1 MREPAS
7 PILMLARS
15 ASDLVL
21 HLLGLRGASLQR
33 PAERRQHLLTA
44 VAFGLPLS
52 LGFALFNLY
61 TGFIV
66 LAAVEALAS
75 LLLLSAL
82 WLLRRGERA
91 LAWAESITLVWGG
104 SISCALVVFGGI
116 EGSGALWIFAY
127 PYLAFFLK
135 PHGTAWLISLA
146 WLSSC
151 VLLLAAGDAIPA
163 AWPYSDMYK
172 GQMAGALLFAT
183 LVAAA
188 FNLARVRFAQQLEQ
202 RVAENTEKARAYLEE
217 LQYLATRDAVT
228 ALPNRAGLL
237 QSLEDTLAACDPA
250 REVVIAISLRVER
263 FPETLNVIG
272 EEAGDRLARHIAGAL
287 ALHLDADGVL
297 GRTRADEF
305 VAFQRAERDPA
316 TPERVMTALHGIS
329 LSFTIDGLPVHVD
342 HIVGCAVFP
351 EHATSADDLL
361 RRAEQAMMQA
371 RARRVSL
378 WRYDDKL
385 DQAFHRSTRLFG
397 ELREA
402 LARDALEVWF
412 QPQHCLQ
419 TGRVVG
425 AEALARWPRAD
436 GTFVSPGEFIPVAE
450 QSGLIKPLSD
460 LVLRRFF
467 DAATSFHGRGLQL
480 RCSVN
485 LSARNLTDPD
495 TLELLRRLL
504 DESGLPPAQI
514 VVELTES
521 SFADDPQHLMRTAH
535 ALRSLG
541 VWQSIDDFGTG
552 YSSLA
557 YLRDLPVDE
566 LKIDQVFVRN
576 LAEGS
581 RSAPLVEAM
590 IRLAHT
596 LGLEVVAEG
605 IEEKTAER
613 FLADRGCD
621 TGQGFLYAPAMPPNL
636 FIDYVRSSTAR
647 EPRPP
652 ASVSSEG

>member
-228 ALPNRAGLL
+228 
-237 QSLEDTLAACDPA
+237 TLAAKIDDAKLPLAVLYGFGAAALGTGGTFLLLDWMDKDETA
-250 REVVIAISLRVER
+250 RASLRVSPTGATVR
-263 FPETLNVIG
+263 F
-272 EEAGDRLARHIAGAL
+272 D
-287 ALHLDADGVL
+287 
-297 GRTRADEF
+297 
-305 VAFQRAERDPA
+305 
-316 TPERVMTALHGIS
+316 
-329 LSFTIDGLPVHVD
+329 
-342 HIVGCAVFP
+342 
-351 EHATSADDLL
+351 
-361 RRAEQAMMQA
+361 
-371 RARRVSL
+371 
-378 WRYDDKL
+378 W
-385 DQAFHRSTRLFG
+385 
-397 ELREA
+397 
-402 LARDALEVWF
+402 
-412 QPQHCLQ
+412 
-419 TGRVVG
+419 
-425 AEALARWPRAD
+425 
-436 GTFVSPGEFIPVAE
+436 
-450 QSGLIKPLSD
+450 
-460 LVLRRFF
+460 
-467 DAATSFHGRGLQL
+467 
-480 RCSVN
+480 
-485 LSARNLTDPD
+485 
-495 TLELLRRLL
+495 
-504 DESGLPPAQI
+504 
-514 VVELTES
+514 
-521 SFADDPQHLMRTAH
+521 
-535 ALRSLG
+535 
-541 VWQSIDDFGTG
+541 
-552 YSSLA
+552 
-557 YLRDLPVDE
+557 
-566 LKIDQVFVRN
+566 
-576 LAEGS
+576 
-581 RSAPLVEAM
+581 
-590 IRLAHT
+590 
-596 LGLEVVAEG
+596 
-605 IEEKTAER
+605 
-613 FLADRGCD
+613 
-621 TGQGFLYAPAMPPNL
+621 
-636 FIDYVRSSTAR
+636 
-647 EPRPP
+647 
-652 ASVSSEG
+652 

>member
-1 MREPAS
+1 
-7 PILMLARS
+7 
-15 ASDLVL
+15 
-21 HLLGLRGASLQR
+21 
-33 PAERRQHLLTA
+33 
-44 VAFGLPLS
+44 
-52 LGFALFNLY
+52 
-61 TGFIV
+61 
-66 LAAVEALAS
+66 
-75 LLLLSAL
+75 
-82 WLLRRGERA
+82 
-91 LAWAESITLVWGG
+91 
-104 SISCALVVFGGI
+104 ISCALVVFGGI

-151 VLLLAAGDAIPA
+151 ILLLAAGDAIPA
-163 AWPYSDMYK
+163 AWPYSDVYK
-172 GQMAGALLFAT
+172 VQMAGALLFAT

-217 LQYLATRDAVT
+217 LQSLAPRDAVT
-228 ALPNRAGLL
+228 TLPHRAGLL

-250 REVVIAISLRVER
+250 REVVIAVSLRLER

-272 EEAGDRLARHIAGAL
+272 EEAGDLLARNVAGAL
-287 ALHLDADGVL
+287 ALRLGAGGVL

-316 TPERVMTALHGIS
+316 TPERVMTALHGIP

-351 EHATSADDLL
+351 EHATGADDLL

-378 WRYDDKL
+378 WLYDDQL
-385 DQAFHRSTRLFG
+385 DEVFHRRTRLFG

-450 QSGLIKPLSD
+450 QSGLIKPLAD
-460 LVLRRFF
+460 LALRRFF
-467 DAATSFHGRGLQL
+467 DAAMSFHSRGIPL
-480 RCSVN
+480 RYSVN

-504 DESGLPPAQI
+504 DKSGLPPAQI

-535 ALRSLG
+535 ALRAIG
-541 VWQSIDDFGTG
+541 VRQSIDDFGTG

-566 LKIDQVFVRN
+566 LKIDQFFIRS
-576 LAEGS
+576 LAEDS

-605 IEEKTAER
+605 IEEPAAER
-613 FLADRGCD
+613 FLANRGCD
-621 TGQGFLYAPAMPPNL
+621 TGQGFLYAPAMPANL

-647 EPRPP
+647 EPRLP
-652 ASVSSEG
+652 ASGGSEG

>member
-329 LSFTIDGLPVHVD
+329 LSFTIDGLPVHLD

-605 IEEKTAER
+605 IEEQTAER

-647 EPRPP
+647 KPRPP